1 MENSEHQASALFS
14 DATTDQLLSAAGQQ
28 LIAEAISR
36 LGIKI
41 KHNDPLPRLTRGYL
55 VCQNDQLVFDMDGLS
70 YGDEIGE
77 SPKFV
82 FRPTAQLDDT
92 SLPNADPTLL
102 PIEVR
107 RR

>member
-36 LGIKI
+36 LGIQV

-55 VCQNDQLVFDMDGLS
+55 LCQEDQLVFKMDNLT
-70 YGDEIGE
+70 YGDEIGN
-77 SPKFV
+77 SPKLV

-92 SLPNADPTLL
+92 SLPNADLSLL